1 MASKF
6 ARDRGYEEDRFEFPV
21 SENFKCAICLN
32 VLNNPKSCRNN
43 QHYFC
48 FGCIGQHLENS
59 HTCPECMDELNPATL
74 VEPPRVLLNCIL
86 ELRIKCGYSD
96 RGCPQHIQLGRLQ
109 SHVDQCGFAPAKCG
123 NEGCGADVNK
133 CEKVRHETEL
143 CKFRK
148 VECYGCGEL
157 KKEMQELKRSQ
168 EKANK
173 NLEETRKEMDEKQKE
188 VDRKMAVMMENQ
200 LRIKEGVKEMRIAMV
215 SSLDKME
222 NVLNDAQIDSPPTQG
237 TQASKRHVVRS
248 TPQFGPPIN
257 HDVIIMGGLD
267 KDRKPTNSVEK
278 FCCKEGRWVDLAP
291 MIVPRQS
298 ASSVVLDNQVIVS
311 GGRTN
316 TGQSDQNVRKP
327 TVSIEILNLSRDPL
341 KWAMS
346 AAKLPVPLFG
356 HQTFVYKGKLI
367 VICHYYIEG
376 KGTMCKIFEIPLTP
390 PHAAKELHTLPNSD
404 RHYKAELVNK
414 KIFLYG
420 GKLNDWQGVLI
431 YDLVANEC
439 REMPGLPFCMYNMS
453 TVLWGDQIVLL
464 GGMKKVLT
472 DTGRS
477 WDDKMCDEAI
487 MYDTETGESE
497 MLPSMKHERKGCSAV
512 LTDDVI
518 VVMGGHYN
526 SVEYY
531 DFRTNTWQAFKAM
544 KERRFEAT
552 AVVSPL

>member
-1 MASKF
+1 
-6 ARDRGYEEDRFEFPV
+6 
-21 SENFKCAICLN
+21 
-32 VLNNPKSCRNN
+32 
-43 QHYFC
+43 
-48 FGCIGQHLENS
+48 
-59 HTCPECMDELNPATL
+59 MDELNPATL

-267 KDRKPTNSVEK
+267 KDGKPTNSVEK

-291 MIVPRQS
+291 MIVSRES

-316 TGQSDQNVRKP
+316 TGQSDRNEP
-327 TVSIEILNLSRDPL
+327 TDSIEILDLDQCPL
-341 KWAMS
+341 KWKMS
-346 AAKLPVPLFG
+346 AAKLPVPLSG

-367 VICHYYIEG
+367 LVCMYSITKTDE
-376 KGTMCKIFEIPLTP
+376 KGRYKESKDYHKMYEILLTP
-390 PHAAKELHTLPNSD
+390 PYSIRELYSLPRLSSEY
-404 RHYKAELVNK
+404 RAELVK
-414 KIFLYG
+414 DKLFIFGAKSQSDVKIYHL
-420 GKLNDWQGVLI
+420 DE
-431 YDLVANEC
+431 NES
-439 REMPGLPFCMYNMS
+439 REMPNLQHPYPMKGM
-453 TVLWGDQIVLL
+453 TIVQWRNYVILL
-464 GGMKKVLT
+464 GGDPNDYVN
-472 DTGRS
+472 RS
-477 WDDKMCDEAI
+477 KQIDIIK
-487 MYDTETGESE
+487 YDTITGESKILDP
-497 MLPSMKHERKGCSAV
+497 MNYTRIGCTAAV
-512 LTDDVI
+512 TDDVLI
-518 VVMGGHYN
+518 VMGGQSNVN
-526 SVEYY
+526 SVECYN
-531 DFRTNTWQAFKAM
+531 FRTCTWQPLPIM
-544 KERRFEAT
+544 RERRYQAT
-552 AVVSPL
+552 AVVSPK

>member
-1 MASKF
+1 
-6 ARDRGYEEDRFEFPV
+6 
-21 SENFKCAICLN
+21 
-32 VLNNPKSCRNN
+32 
-43 QHYFC
+43 
-48 FGCIGQHLENS
+48 
-59 HTCPECMDELNPATL
+59 MDELTPETL
-74 VEPPRVLLNCIL
+74 VQPPRVLLNCIL

-96 RGCPQHIQLGRLQ
+96 RGCPQHIQLGQLQ
-109 SHVDQCGFAPAKCG
+109 NHVDQCGFAPAKCG
-123 NEGCGADVNK
+123 NEGCGAEVNK

-157 KKEMQELKRSQ
+157 KKEMKELRKSQ
-168 EKANK
+168 ERANK
-173 NLEETRKEMDEKQKE
+173 NMEEKQRE
-188 VDRKMAVMMENQ
+188 MDRKMAEVLENQ
-200 LRIKEGVKEMRIAMV
+200 LRMKEGVKEALKEALKE
-215 SSLDKME
+215 SFDKIE
-222 NVLNDAQIDSPPTQG
+222 GIFNDSQIDSPPTQG
-237 TQASKRHVVRS
+237 AQLSKPHVVQS
-248 TPQFGPPIN
+248 TLQVGPPIN
-257 HDVIIMGGLD
+257 HDVIIMGGRD
-267 KDRKPTNSVEK
+267 KGGKPTNSVEK

-291 MIVPRQS
+291 MIVSRES

-311 GGRTN
+311 GGQTN
-316 TGQSDQNVRKP
+316 TGQSDRNEREP
-327 TVSIEILNLSRDPL
+327 TDSIEILNLDHYPL
-341 KWAMS
+341 KWVMS
-346 AAKLPVPLFG
+346 AVKLPVRLSG

-367 VICHYYIEG
+367 VICDYYIKG

-390 PHAAKELHTLPNSD
+390 PHAAKELHTLPNLDYSGG

-420 GKLNDWQGVLI
+420 GKLNDWQGVVI

-439 REMPGLPFCMYNMS
+439 REMPGSPFCMYNMS

-497 MLPSMKHERKGCSAV
+497 MLPSMKHEREGCSDV

-544 KERRFEAT
+544 KERRFQAT